1 MTLPLFSSE
10 PLQALKLPEL
20 RDYQSAAIE
29 TLRKRFNAG
38 TKRMLVVAPIASGKS
53 FIIANLIKS
62 STVPVLFVAHRMEL
76 IDQCVRELQ
85 RLGIHRIGVMRG
97 QDERTDPNTTVQVAS
112 IQTLARRDKPKAG
125 IVLCDEAHRVMGD
138 QFQEHIFDHYGK
150 PRTESGIHSTGIEI
164 PPAVIIGF
172 TASPTRLDGRPLGN
186 SFETLDVVATYAELI
201 KAGYVIEPD
210 LYGAEVPIDL
220 SQISI
225 VAGDYNE
232 GQLANRMNRKEL
244 IGSIVDHWLRL
255 ARYREAPHSLESDFK
270 KTFCFAVNLDHSK
283 AIVARF
289 VEKGIRAA
297 HLDGTTPEDE
307 RREMLLKLDSGELQ
321 VVSSCN
327 VLLEGVDLPSAKC
340 VIHARPTKSLVLWI
354 QSCGRIG
361 RSWCSVCRRPC
372 SIHPSVKPIIIDH
385 AKNFDEHGSPFEDR
399 HWSLTQRATRMTSV
413 PPMKICRQCFAYVL
427 AGRFTCPHCKTEF
440 PTPPPQGPPK
450 ESPETLVKRSL
461 DPEELK
467 RALFDKMVALAR
479 SRGYKPGF
487 AGAKFKE
494 HYGSWPPRA
503 WSDEVTGKFAG
514 DLSWQVG
521 VDRRAEMK
529 REIRENP
536 AMDVGSDPAGLGGED
551 SEEVLE
557 RELEETEESL
567 EKTPFADWL
576 EEEGIR

>member
-1 MTLPLFSSE
+1 MTLPLFE
-10 PLQALKLPEL
+10 TAPIQQLKSPEL
-20 RDYQSAAIE
+20 RDYQRAAIE
-29 TLRKRFNAG
+29 TLRKRWTAG
-38 TKRMLVVAPIASGKS
+38 TKRMLVVAPVASGKMFLAAS
-53 FIIANLIKS
+53 IIKS
-62 STVPVLFVAHRMEL
+62 STVPALFVAHRMEL

-85 RLGIHRIGVMRG
+85 RLGIHRVGVMRG
-97 QDERTDPNTTVQVAS
+97 QDERTDPDATVQVAS

-125 IVLCDEAHRVMGD
+125 IVLCDEAHRSLSD
-138 QFQEHIFDHYGK
+138 SFQEHIFDYYK
-150 PRTESGIHSTGIEI
+150 DDI
-164 PPAVIIGF
+164 IIGF

-186 SFETLDVVATYAELI
+186 SFQTLDVVATYAELI
-201 KAGYVIEPD
+201 KSGFVVEPD

-232 GQLANRMNRKEL
+232 SQLGDRMNRREL
-244 IGSIVDHWLRL
+244 VGSIVEHWLRL
-255 ARYREAPHSLESDFK
+255 APDPQTGTPR

-289 VEKGIRAA
+289 LERGALAA

-307 RREMLLKLDSGELQ
+307 RREMLQKLDRGELQ
-321 VVSSCN
+321 VISSCN

-361 RSWCSVCRRPC
+361 RPWCAICRRPC
-372 SIHPSVKPIIIDH
+372 KDHPSVKPIIIDH

-399 HWSLTQRATRMTSV
+399 HWSLTQRATRMASV
-413 PPMKICRQCFAYVL
+413 PPMKICRQCFAYV
-427 AGRFTCPHCKTEF
+427 AASRFTCPHCKFEF
-440 PTPPPQGPPK
+440 PAAAPGEPPK

-467 RALFDKMVALAR
+467 RAFFDKMVALAR

-503 WSDEVTGKFAG
+503 WSDEVQGKFAG
-514 DLSWQVG
+514 DLSWQIG
-521 VDRRAEMK
+521 VDRRAQMK
-529 REIRENP
+529 GEIRNNP
-536 AMDVGSDPAGLGGED
+536 AMDVGNDPAGLAGDNEF
-551 SEEVLE
+551 EEPEVPI
-557 RELEETEESL
+557 RHDELEEPVDA
-567 EKTPFADWL
+567 PFADWL
-576 EEEGIR
+576 EEQGI